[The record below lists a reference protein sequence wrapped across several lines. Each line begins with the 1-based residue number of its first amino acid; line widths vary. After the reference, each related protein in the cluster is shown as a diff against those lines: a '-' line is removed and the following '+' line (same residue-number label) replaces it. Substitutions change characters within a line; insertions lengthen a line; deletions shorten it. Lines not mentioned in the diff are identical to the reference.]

1 MHMFMVTKAARPR
14 IGDLLKEDG
23 LLSDGGLERGL
34 SAQRRTGRE
43 IRLGSALVGLGVI
56 TEEAL
61 LSALTRSHGC
71 PSVGLAELSAAD
83 PAAVKLLSSA
93 RAYRLGAIPF
103 ALEKKSVRVAFL
115 DPSNI
120 AALDEVAA
128 VTGKRVV
135 PAVTSEVR
143 LMEAHEKFYGRPLSR
158 HFANILK
165 RLDARPEETAPVI
178 LPTPPPPPRFVDDSV
193 AESPEESAVAFVD
206 ESPAEPAG
214 GSLRP
219 DPFSDAYSLTDFLA
233 EALDGVSIDALWE
246 AAGGNDEETLD
257 PGEPISDDDE
267 NESSEAIRRGSEKF
281 ESTQPSRRTRGS
293 SDDPGSLG
301 LGALA

>member
-1 MHMFMVTKAARPR
+1 MHRFMVTKSSRPR
-14 IGDLLKEDG
+14 IGDLLKTDG

-56 TEEAL
+56 SEDAL

-71 PSVGLAELSAAD
+71 PAVGAAELSAAE
-83 PAAVKLLSSA
+83 PAAIKLLSSA
-93 RAYRLGAIPF
+93 RAYRLGAIPI
-103 ALEKKSVRVAFL
+103 AVDKKTVRVAFL

-128 VTGKRVV
+128 VTGKRVL

-143 LMEAHEKFYGRPLSR
+143 LMEAHEKFYGRALSR

-165 RLDARPEETAPVI
+165 RLDAVPEDTVPVI
-178 LPTPPPPPRFVDDSV
+178 RTPPPPPPRFAEEESS
-193 AESPEESAVAFVD
+193 AESPDVPMADTA
-206 ESPAEPAG
+206 AG
-214 GSLRP
+214 SIRP

-246 AAGGNDEETLD
+246 AAGGDDEETLD
-257 PGEPISDDDE
+257 PGEPITDE
-267 NESSEAIRRGSEKF
+267 EEVPQDPERF
-281 ESTQPSRRTRGS
+281 DSTRPSRRTRGGG
-293 SDDPGSLG
+293 DDDGPGSLE